1 MEQIALPQHD
11 TLTGTISRITF
22 HAEDS
27 GYSVLRVDSD
37 ALGRVTVVGTVATVR
52 EGEHIEAHGAWRTDP
67 KYGAQFQAVQ
77 LRVIPP
83 ATAEGIEKYLASGM
97 VKGIGATYAK
107 KLVAAFGAATFDI
120 IENDPDKLYAIPGIG
135 KKRVEKILAAWRDQA
150 EVRQIMTFLHG
161 HGVGPGRAVRIY
173 KVYGSRSIEAIRE
186 NPYGLIDD
194 VPGFGFKLAD
204 ELALRLGHARDG
216 ELRCRAGVVF
226 TLQEAANQGHTLLPD
241 AHLRAQAVSLLGI
254 DEGKVDDAL
263 LHAIGAGTIVEEHWD
278 GTRYLALKWLR
289 DAERGVARQVDR
301 LQRFTVAWDVRGLD
315 LLIDA
320 AERQAGQSLSVAQR
334 SAIKT
339 LLGEKVGI
347 LTGGPGVGKTVS
359 LNVLLRVLDQLDATV
374 LLCAPTGR
382 AAKRMSEVTG
392 GREAK
397 TIHRLLEYNPGQG
410 GFQRDEL
417 NRLDVD
423 LVVVDEASMPDV
435 TLIHALMVALPDR
448 CALLLVGDIDQLPP
462 VGPGAV
468 LSGLIDS
475 GRIAVARLTEIYR
488 QAAGSKIVTNAHR
501 INQGEMPVL
510 PVAGEESDF
519 YYFAAADPQ
528 AIQDE
533 VVSLVTTRIPAKFG
547 HHPVRDIQ
555 VLTATHKGLVGTKAL
570 NALLQARLNPPDGVT
585 ITRGGNTFAVG
596 DKVIQLRNNYELE
609 VFNGDIGIVAG
620 IDDDED
626 EIRIEYDGRL
636 VTYDLA
642 DLDDVAL
649 AYATTVHKSQG
660 SEYPCVVV
668 VLSSQFYVMLQRTL
682 LYTAATRAK
691 QLLVVVGDKRA
702 LAIAVKNQ
710 SSKQRITML
719 AERLLKEGR

>member
-11 TLTGTISRITF
+11 TLTGIISRITF

-27 GYSVLRVDSD
+27 GYSVLRVDSP
-37 ALGRVTVVGTVATVR
+37 AHGRVTVVGTVATVR
-52 EGEHIEAHGAWRTDP
+52 EGEHVEAIGAFRNDP
-67 KYGAQFQAVQ
+67 KFGWQFSAVQ
-77 LRVIPP
+77 LRVVPP

-107 KLVAAFGAATFDI
+107 KLVAAFGAQTFEV
-120 IENDPDKLYAIPGIG
+120 IENEPERLYAIPGIG

-150 EVRQIMTFLHG
+150 EIRQIMTFLHG

-186 NPYGLIDD
+186 NPFALIDD

-204 ELALRLGHARDG
+204 ELAQRLGHAPDS

-226 TLQEAANQGHTLLPD
+226 TLQEAAGQGHTLLP
-241 AHLRAQAVSLLGI
+241 AEQLRAQAVGLLGI
-254 DEGKVDDAL
+254 DGTKVDDAL
-263 LHAIGAGTIVEEHWD
+263 LHAIGAGAIVEEFWGGVRH
-278 GTRYLALKWLR
+278 LALKWLR

-301 LQRFTVAWDVRGLD
+301 LQRFPVAWDVRGLE
-315 LLIDA
+315 LAIDEAEKQA
-320 AERQAGQSLSVAQR
+320 AIRLSTSQR
-334 SAIKT
+334 SAIKS

-347 LTGGPGVGKTVS
+347 LTGGPGTGKTTV
-359 LNVLLRVLDQLDATV
+359 LNTLLRVLDRHEAKV

-382 AAKRMSEVTG
+382 AAKRMSEATG

-397 TIHRLLEYNPGQG
+397 TIHRLLEFNPGQG
-410 GFQRDEL
+410 GFQKNEQE
-417 NRLDVD
+417 RLDAD
-423 LVVVDEASMPDV
+423 LVVVDESSMPDV
-435 TLIHALMVALPDR
+435 ALVYALMSALPDR
-448 CALLLVGDIDQLPP
+448 CALLLVGDVDQLPP

-468 LSGLIDS
+468 LNGLIAS

-488 QAAGSKIVTNAHR
+488 QAAGSRIVTNAHR
-501 INQGEMPVL
+501 INHGEMPAL
-510 PVAGEESDF
+510 PVSGEESDF
-519 YYFAAADPQ
+519 YFFAAADPQ

-533 VVSLVTTRIPAKFG
+533 VVSLVTKRIPGKFG
-547 HHPVRDIQ
+547 FDPVRDIQ

-570 NALLQARLNPPDGVT
+570 NALLQMQLNPHGGAT
-585 ITRGGNTFAVG
+585 ITRGGATFAVG
-596 DKVIQLRNNYELE
+596 DKVIQLRNNYDLE

-626 EIRIEYDGRL
+626 EVQIEYDGRL

-668 VLSSQFYVMLQRTL
+668 VLSAQFYVMLQRTL
-682 LYTAATRAK
+682 LYTAATRAR
-691 QLLVVVGDKRA
+691 QLLVIVGEKRA

-710 SSKQRITML
+710 SSKQRVTML
-719 AERLLKEGR
+719 AERLIKEGR

>member
-22 HAEDS
+22 HAEES

-52 EGEHIEAHGAWRTDP
+52 EGEHIEAIGAWRTDP

-77 LRVIPP
+77 LRVVPP

-107 KLVAAFGAATFDI
+107 KLVAAFGAQTFEI
-120 IENDPDKLYAIPGIG
+120 IENEPDKLYAIPGIG

-150 EVRQIMTFLHG
+150 EIRQIMTFLHG

-186 NPYGLIDD
+186 NPYELIDN

-204 ELALRLGHARDG
+204 ELAQRLGHAPDS

-226 TLQEAANQGHTLLPD
+226 TLQEAANQGHTLLPECQ
-241 AHLRAQAVSLLGI
+241 LRDQAVRLLTI
-254 DEGKVDDAL
+254 DGSKVEDAL
-263 LHAIGAGTIVEEHWD
+263 LHAIASGTLVEEIWH
-278 GTRYLALKWLR
+278 GERHLALKWLR

-301 LQRFTVAWDVRGLD
+301 LQRFPVAWDVRGLD
-315 LLIDA
+315 LLIHDA
-320 AERQAGQSLSVAQR
+320 EHESGQKLSVSQHT
-334 SAIKT
+334 AIKS

-347 LTGGPGVGKTVS
+347 LTGGPGVGKTYT
-359 LNVLLRVLDQLDATV
+359 LNTLLRVMDRLEAKV

-382 AAKRMSEVTG
+382 AAKRMSEATG

-397 TIHRLLEYNPGQG
+397 TIHRLLEFNPGQG
-410 GFQRDEL
+410 GFQRNEL
-417 NRLDVD
+417 VRLDAD
-423 LVVVDEASMPDV
+423 LVVIDESSMPDIGLV
-435 TLIHALMVALPDR
+435 NALMVALSDR
-448 CALLLVGDIDQLPP
+448 CALLFVGDIDQLPP

-468 LSGLIDS
+468 LSGLIAS

-519 YYFAAADPQ
+519 YYFAADDPQ

-533 VVSLVTTRIPAKFG
+533 VVSLVTKRIPAKFG
-547 HHPVRDIQ
+547 YHPVTDIQ
-555 VLTATHKGLVGTKAL
+555 VLTATHKGQTGTKNL
-570 NALLQARLNPPDGVT
+570 NALLQAELNPHSGAT
-585 ITRGGNTFAVG
+585 IARGGNTFAVG
-596 DKVIQLRNNYELE
+596 DKVIQLRNNYDLE
-609 VFNGDIGIVAG
+609 VFNGDIGRICA
-620 IDDDED
+620 IDED
-626 EIRIEYDGRL
+626 EDEVRIEYDGRL

-660 SEYPCVVV
+660 SEYPCVVL
-668 VLSSQFYVMLQRTL
+668 VLSSQFYIMLQRQL

-691 QLLVVVGDKRA
+691 RLLVIVGDKRA
-702 LAIAVKNQ
+702 LAISVKNQ

-719 AERLLKEGR
+719 AERLQKEGR